1 MKQEKASH
9 IVYILFVQ
17 VLSKYTY
24 ESIKDCFPK

>member
-17 VLSKYTY
+17 VISEYTY
-24 ESIKDCFPK
+24 ESKGLFS